1 MHSLSKHS
9 GFAAWIPVETDTMME
24 MVGDMFGSVSEKQS
38 CVEEG
43 GGVAMQWLKGNP
55 DHCGSSELH
64 HPEQEP
70 DLFVF

>member
-1 MHSLSKHS
+1 MYFFSKYL
-9 GFAAWIPVETDTMME
+9 GFVVWILVEIDIMME

-43 GGVAMQWLKGNP
+43 GGVVMQWLKGNL
-55 DHCGSSELH
+55 DYCGFLELYYF
-64 HPEQEP
+64 EQEL